1 VSAETSVDVLIVG
14 AGPVGL
20 FGAYYAGVRGL
31 SVAMLDSL
39 PEPGGQITAMY
50 PEKAIFDVAGFPA
63 IRGRELVAN
72 LVAQAAPFD
81 PAYLLGEQAVG
92 LERGVSGT
100 ASDGSHPNGSD
111 ADAASVFVV
120 TTSTGRRVRARSII
134 VTGGIGTFTPR
145 PLPTG
150 EEMLGR
156 GVVHFVPDPAEYAG
170 LDVVIVGGGDSAV
183 DWALLLEPIAKSV
196 ALVHRRAAFR
206 AHPHSVEVLRETSV
220 RIVTDAQVSAVL
232 GDPVSEVLVDVGGEV
247 SALPCNRLVA
257 ALGFIANLGP
267 LLEWGLDI
275 QQKRHVV
282 VDTTMASSVPGVYA
296 AGDICEYPG
305 KVRLIATGFGEV
317 ATAVNNAVQYLD
329 PSASVFPG
337 HLSDYAPPGALGAPG
352 TPTTASAA
360 LGSAVTPSAEP
371 GPAAR
376 TNPAAG

>member
-1 VSAETSVDVLIVG
+1 MSSEQITVDLLIVG

-31 SVAMLDSL
+31 STAVLDSL

-72 LVAQAAPFD
+72 LVAQAAPFQ
-81 PAYLLGEQAVG
+81 PGYLLGQQAVG
-92 LERGVSGT
+92 LERG
-100 ASDGSHPNGSD
+100 D
-111 ADAASVFVV
+111 ALVV
-120 TTSTGRRVRARSII
+120 TTADGTRIRTRAIV
-134 VTGGIGTFTPR
+134 VTGGIGTFSPR

-150 EEMLGR
+150 EELLGR
-156 GVVHFVPDPAEYAG
+156 GVVHFVPDPTEYAG

-206 AHPHSVEVLRETSV
+206 AHPHSVEQLRRTST
-220 RIVTDAQVSAVL
+220 RIITDAQVSDVL
-232 GDPVSEVLVDVGGEV
+232 GDPLSAVRLTVGDQVHE
-247 SALPCNRLVA
+247 LPCDRLVA
-257 ALGFIANLGP
+257 ALGFLANLGP
-267 LLEWGLDI
+267 LLEWGLEI
-275 QQKRHVV
+275 VGKRHIV
-282 VDTTMASSVPGVYA
+282 VDTTMATSVPGVYA

-317 ATAVNNAVQYLD
+317 ATAVNNAVGYLD

-337 HLSDYAPPGALGAPG
+337 HLSDYAPPGAIGSPG
-352 TPTTASAA
+352 TPTTVPVSA
-360 LGSAVTPSAEP
+360 P
-371 GPAAR
+371 
-376 TNPAAG
+376 